1 MMKSVELTRD
11 YDKLVCAFEAA
22 PAATREMVRRQV
34 KMAVRDIRE
43 EARDNHKFITR
54 SGMTEKSIM
63 SKVQDN
69 EGTVYLDSDVAV
81 FQHEGTKAHLIVPR
95 FKKVLRFA
103 VNKKFVFAKRVQHPG
118 IKADPFLYNAAD
130 KMLPTITSRFET
142 ALNNLLGGS

>member
-11 YDKLVCAFEAA
+11 YDKLVRAFEAA

-69 EGTVYLDSDVAV
+69 EGTVYLASDVAV

-103 VNKKFVFAKRVQHPG
+103 VNKKFVFTKRVQHPG